1 MQKIPKIPAITAAL
15 LATTSMVSAQPKAEF
30 PLARFTLAA
39 SVSEI
44 SETTTEHL
52 TSVDINGDG
61 FGDYDTPQ
69 AAEVATG
76 NRGGGVV
83 GGCGDCNGPNVAG
96 TANPDPVATTDSNDG
111 PDGGGKIVCTAMNAA
126 YGFGSY
132 RQAIWLAHAQQNMT
146 QYHQT
151 GYHLLALPLIRIAYG
166 SNTRWSRIVRS
177 TIEHMA
183 RERTADIRAEMRGS
197 VRRPLGRMYR
207 AVLEPLCYI
216 KGWAAGGREV
226 PEIKEVPVIAAAMNQ
241 QGV

>member
-69 AAEVATG
+69 AAEAATG
-76 NRGGGVV
+76 NRGVGVV

-166 SNTRWSRIVRS
+166 AGTHSGYPCRD
-177 TIEHMA
+177 A
-183 RERTADIRAEMRGS
+183 RFCAPAFRADVPRCIRTALLYQRLGSRRARSSRNQRSSGHRS
-197 VRRPLGRMYR
+197 CD
-207 AVLEPLCYI
+207 EPTRSI
-216 KGWAAGGREV
+216 TDV
-226 PEIKEVPVIAAAMNQ
+226 
-241 QGV
+241 